1 MSAAL
6 IDTRTGWQP
15 DPYRRHEFRYLA
27 SGSPTDLV
35 RDGSTE
41 AIDPTPCAF
50 TPLRT
55 TVRPI
60 SLLPL
65 NRTSQPTKPKRPAA
79 RPVTDE
85 VARPESSAPAAAST
99 SAQFAQLT
107 APYTVRA
114 FALPLS
120 SLPSASMF
128 TSFPAMY
135 VGAAP
140 RPVVAAPSPAAR
152 PEPAPAA
159 RADTAAATPAPA
171 ASPSELIA
179 RALRDSTFF
188 DGEGPSSAADSPRPI
203 SRTSP
208 TAARAESERDVDAP
222 SSSAIAVREAAL
234 DRAERRLSFGLAAVA
249 VIATLMA
256 VVLFFLM

>member
-55 TVRPI
+55 TVRPV
-60 SLLPL
+60 SPLPF

-85 VARPESSAPAAAST
+85 VARPESSTPPAAST

-135 VGAAP
+135 VGAAG

-159 RADTAAATPAPA
+159 RAVTAAATPAPA